1 MRVMKIKETKLVC
14 TVAANVPKSL
24 SDVSILQLWMQ
35 DLENGIVSER
45 WLKLVMNLEHYQQVQ
60 EMQYR
65 GQVHTLVLSLQPS
78 VSRCL
83 HGLGCP
89 IWKFWWKGSNGYL
102 ATILM
107 SLCSP
112 SFFSSQVNI
121 EVVYRSYMDEE
132 AQLESIVVPTK
143 VAENEQEY
151 RVLNPRYGRT
161 NTLYF
166 IILVLN

>member
-14 TVAANVPKSL
+14 TVAENVPKSL

-83 HGLGCP
+83 HALGCP
-89 IWKFWWKGSNGYL
+89 I
-102 ATILM
+102 
-107 SLCSP
+107 
-112 SFFSSQVNI
+112 
-121 EVVYRSYMDEE
+121 
-132 AQLESIVVPTK
+132 
-143 VAENEQEY
+143 
-151 RVLNPRYGRT
+151 
-161 NTLYF
+161 
-166 IILVLN
+166 

>member
-1 MRVMKIKETKLVC
+1 
-14 TVAANVPKSL
+14 
-24 SDVSILQLWMQ
+24 
-35 DLENGIVSER
+35 
-45 WLKLVMNLEHYQQVQ
+45 
-60 EMQYR
+60 
-65 GQVHTLVLSLQPS
+65 
-78 VSRCL
+78 
-83 HGLGCP
+83 
-89 IWKFWWKGSNGYL
+89 
-102 ATILM
+102 M

-121 EVVYRSYMDEE
+121 EVVYRSYTDEE

>member
-24 SDVSILQLWMQ
+24 SDVSSLQMWMQ

-65 GQVHTLVLSLQPS
+65 GQVHTLVLSSQLS

-83 HGLGCP
+83 HALGCP

-107 SLCSP
+107 SLCCP

-121 EVVYRSYMDEE
+121 EVVYHSYMDEE
-132 AQLESIVVPTK
+132 AQLENIVVPIK
-143 VAENEQEY
+143 LAENEQEY

>member
-83 HGLGCP
+83 HVLGCP
-89 IWKFWWKGSNGYL
+89 I
-102 ATILM
+102 
-107 SLCSP
+107 
-112 SFFSSQVNI
+112 
-121 EVVYRSYMDEE
+121 
-132 AQLESIVVPTK
+132 
-143 VAENEQEY
+143 
-151 RVLNPRYGRT
+151 
-161 NTLYF
+161 
-166 IILVLN
+166 